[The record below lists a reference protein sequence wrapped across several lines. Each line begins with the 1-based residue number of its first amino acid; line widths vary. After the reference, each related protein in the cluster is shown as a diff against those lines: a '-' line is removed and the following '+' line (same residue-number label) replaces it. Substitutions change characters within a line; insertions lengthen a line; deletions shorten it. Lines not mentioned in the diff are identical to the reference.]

1 MYWKTCILHLL
12 VLISLYI
19 HVLYNINLVLFI
31 VQEFTHL
38 LYFKKIPV
46 LHFTSNFNS
55 KIFQMY
61 LFKIDLFI
69 IFL

>member
-38 LYFKKIPV
+38 LPV